1 MTNAM
6 SDKSTEG
13 QAGAIEITPEM
24 IEAGASVL
32 YRMET
37 AFAREEIWAE
47 EVYRAMASLAPAA
60 HVPSV
65 STFASSRGAPSS

>member
-24 IEAGASVL
+24 IEAGVGALFDRYSDDVFDDP
-32 YRMET
+32 RT
-37 AFAREEIWAE
+37 TVGEI
-47 EVYRAMASLAPAA
+47 YRAMASLA
-60 HVPSV
+60 
-65 STFASSRGAPSS
+65 FRSRLLSRQQV